1 MHPGMA
7 LWMWMLMSPQMAQ
20 NIFFGVVKSPNST
33 DSE

>member
-20 NIFFGVVKSPNST
+20 QIFFGTVASPRKV
-33 DSE
+33 D